1 MAEKSLFFNAFPDP
15 EAATGYD
22 RNYNADDLSDWFSI
36 VCETGVLK
44 TGLAVTA
51 GNGLSVSV
59 AVGKAT
65 IRGKGYVNNT
75 ARTLTLETAPTGAS
89 PRYDLIVL
97 RMDNTQTASA
107 RRTYLTVVTGT
118 SSVPTVAS
126 LTRTTDIYDLLL
138 AYVAVQPNA
147 TEIEQTDITD
157 KRGDPTLCP
166 WFTAVKGYDDYYDAI
181 VQQFES
187 NVTLAAAGR
196 TVETDIATSLYNEHY
211 SLIDVYCN
219 GLKEEDT
226 AYTVDTTGLYIVVNF
241 TATKSAGA
249 KISVVLSNFLDGEGL
264 NTALAQYTELVQDVA
279 DLKAVN
285 SYTYVCNGMNDNV
298 NITNLV
304 NAFRS
309 GGSDNGS
316 LRLKIIGTF
325 GCLNGTSYPVTV
337 GGAGTAANPYKIFDF
352 QSGSRRVILD
362 FTNCTQVSVPI
373 SGVYGTI
380 FNCSGTGIVF
390 EGLNLVASGTSSGTC
405 IRAFNSTGGVIVCEN
420 CRIWVN
426 GYTSSLIANNGVFK
440 DCRGSV
446 SNVAGDNTYCFQ
458 PSSLIEV
465 RGGEYYAYTGNSSK
479 KSAIVGQST
488 ADAVSI
494 LYGVNAPVLA
504 RSGFYQTNSILQ
516 WSGGGVVRCRD
527 MITTLP
533 DVIASGTVEGTIAI
547 NKPSTL

>member
-1 MAEKSLFFNAFPDP
+1 MAEKSLFYNAFPDP
-15 EAATGYD
+15 QSATGYD

-44 TGLAVTA
+44 AGLAVTA
-51 GNGLSVSV
+51 GDGLSVSV

-65 IRGKGYVNNT
+65 IRGKGYVNDT
-75 ARTLTLETAPTGAS
+75 ARTLTLETAPVGAD

-97 RMDNTQTASA
+97 RMDNTQTPSA
-107 RRTYLTVVTGT
+107 RRNYLTVVTGT
-118 SSVPTVAS
+118 SSVPTVAD
-126 LTRTTDIYDLLL
+126 LTRTADIYDLLL

-147 TEIEQTDITD
+147 TEIEQTDITPT
-157 KRGDPTLCP
+157 RGDPTLCP

-187 NVTLAAAGR
+187 NSTLAAAGR
-196 TVETDIATSLYNEHY
+196 IVETNIATSLYNEHY

-249 KISVVLSNFLDGEGL
+249 KISVVLSNFIDGEGMS
-264 NTALAQYTELVQDVA
+264 TALAQYTELVQDVA

-298 NITNLV
+298 QITNLV
-304 NAFRS
+304 NAFRA
-309 GGSDNGS
+309 GSENGS
-316 LRLKIIGTF
+316 MRLKIIGMF

-337 GGAGTAANPYKIFDF
+337 GGAGTSASPYQIFNF
-352 QSGSRRVILD
+352 VSGSRRVILD
-362 FTNCTQVSVPI
+362 FTNCSQVSVPI

-426 GYTSSLIANNGVFK
+426 GYLNSMISNNGVFK

-458 PSSLIEV
+458 PTSLIEI

-494 LYGVNAPVLA
+494 LYGVNAPTLA
-504 RSGFYQTNSILQ
+504 RSGFYQTNSLLQ

-547 NKPSTL
+547 NKPSTF